1 MRGWIA
7 IKRPALRACKSI
19 LAAGASPLFPPR
31 HATAAAA
38 HAELQHLCQR
48 DPRVCGVEQT
58 RWTLASLRQACWWLG
73 GLTLAGVHTVLRRA
87 RIVWKRARASIRSP
101 DPDYDAKL
109 ADVEAAVAA
118 AQAQPGRVIAVY
130 LDEVTVERQPTVA
143 PAYAPTGSSEQ
154 ARAVRSPKSNTVT
167 RILGALNA
175 LTGGVFHR
183 RAGKITVGFLVAFYQ
198 ALCQAYPD
206 AERIYVIQDNWPVH
220 THPDLL
226 VALEPQETRWPWYHP
241 PNWPT
246 EPSPA
251 AIRRWGDWQL
261 PIQIVP
267 LPTYASWCNP
277 IEKLWRK
284 LRQDVTHLHHWADDL
299 EALRIEIDRF
309 LDQFAKDSLELLRYV
324 GLAVPD

>member
-1 MRGWIA
+1 M
-7 IKRPALRACKSI
+7 
-19 LAAGASPLFPPR
+19 
-31 HATAAAA
+31 
-38 HAELQHLCQR
+38 QHLCQR

-58 RWTLASLRQACWWLG
+58 RWTLASLRQACSWLG

-109 ADVEAAVAA
+109 ADVAAAVAA
-118 AQAQPGRVIAVY
+118 ARVQPGRVVTVY

-143 PAYAPTGSSEQ
+143 QAYAPAGSSEQ
-154 ARAVRSPKSNTVT
+154 ARAVRSPRSNTVT

-175 LTGGVFHR
+175 LTGRVFHQ
-183 RAGKITVGFLVAFYQ
+183 RANKITVGFLVAFYQ
-198 ALCQAYPD
+198 ALCRAYPD

-226 VALEPQETRWPWYHP
+226 VALETQETRWPWYRP

-246 EPSPA
+246 EPSAA
-251 AIRRWGDWQL
+251 AIRRWGDLKL

-284 LRQDVTHLHHWADDL
+284 LRQDVTHLHRWADDL
-299 EALRIEIDRF
+299 ETLRTEIDRF
-309 LDQFAKDSLELLRYV
+309 LDQFAQGSLELLRYV
-324 GLAVPD
+324 GLETPD

>member
-1 MRGWIA
+1 M
-7 IKRPALRACKSI
+7 
-19 LAAGASPLFPPR
+19 
-31 HATAAAA
+31 
-38 HAELQHLCQR
+38 
-48 DPRVCGVEQT
+48 
-58 RWTLASLRQACWWLG
+58 SLRQACAWLG
-73 GLTLAGVHTVLRRA
+73 GLTLAGVHTVLRRG

-109 ADVEAAVAA
+109 ADVAAAVAA
-118 AQAQPGRVIAVY
+118 AQAQPGRVITVY

-143 PAYAPTGSSEQ
+143 HAYAPTGSSKQ

-226 VALEPQETRWPWYHP
+226 VALEPQETRWPWYRP

-251 AIRRWGDWQL
+251 AIRRWGDLQL

-284 LRQDVTHLHHWADDL
+284 LRQDVTHLHRWADDL
-299 EALRIEIDRF
+299 EALRTEIDRF
-309 LDQFAKDSLELLRYV
+309 LDQFAKGSLELLRYV
-324 GLAVPD
+324 GLTVPD

>member
-1 MRGWIA
+1 M
-7 IKRPALRACKSI
+7 
-19 LAAGASPLFPPR
+19 
-31 HATAAAA
+31 
-38 HAELQHLCQR
+38 
-48 DPRVCGVEQT
+48 
-58 RWTLASLRQACWWLG
+58 ASLRQACAWLG

-109 ADVEAAVAA
+109 ADVAAAVAA
-118 AQAQPGRVIAVY
+118 AQAQPGRIITVY

-143 PAYAPTGSSEQ
+143 NAYAPTGASEQ
-154 ARAVRSPKSNTVT
+154 ARAVRSSKSNTIT
-167 RILGALNA
+167 RIVGALNA

-183 RAGKITVGFLVAFYQ
+183 RASKITIGFLVVFYQ
-198 ALCQAYPD
+198 ALCRAYPD

-226 VALEPQETRWPWYHP
+226 VALEPQETRWPWYRP
-241 PNWPT
+241 PSWPT

-251 AIRRWGDWQL
+251 AIRRWGALQL

-284 LRQDVTHLHHWADDL
+284 LRQDVTHLHRWADDL
-299 EALRIEIDRF
+299 ETLRTEIDRF
-309 LDQFAKDSLELLRYV
+309 LDQFAKGSVELLRYV

>member
-1 MRGWIA
+1 
-7 IKRPALRACKSI
+7 
-19 LAAGASPLFPPR
+19 
-31 HATAAAA
+31 
-38 HAELQHLCQR
+38 
-48 DPRVCGVEQT
+48 
-58 RWTLASLRQACWWLG
+58 LASLRQACAWLE
-73 GLTLAGVHTVLRRA
+73 GLTRAGVHTVLRRA

-109 ADVEAAVAA
+109 IDVAAAVAA
-118 AQAQPGRVIAVY
+118 AKAQPGSVVTVY

-143 PAYAPTGSSEQ
+143 HAYAPSGSSEQ

-175 LTGGVFHR
+175 LTGGVFYR
-183 RAGKITVGFLVAFYQ
+183 RASKITVGFLVAFYQ

-226 VALEPQETRWPWYHP
+226 VALEPQETRWPWYRP
-241 PNWPT
+241 PSWPT
-246 EPSPA
+246 EPSA
-251 AIRRWGDWQL
+251 SATRRWGELKL

-284 LRQDVTHLHHWADDL
+284 LRQDVTHLHRWADDL
-299 EALRIEIDRF
+299 ETLRTEIDRF
-309 LDQFAKDSLELLRYV
+309 LDQFAQGSLELLRYV
-324 GLAVPD
+324 GLKIPD

>member
-1 MRGWIA
+1 
-7 IKRPALRACKSI
+7 
-19 LAAGASPLFPPR
+19 
-31 HATAAAA
+31 
-38 HAELQHLCQR
+38 
-48 DPRVCGVEQT
+48 
-58 RWTLASLRQACWWLG
+58 
-73 GLTLAGVHTVLRRA
+73 LTLAGVHTVLRRA

-251 AIRRWGDWQL
+251 AIRRWGD
-261 PIQIVP
+261 
-267 LPTYASWCNP
+267 
-277 IEKLWRK
+277 
-284 LRQDVTHLHHWADDL
+284 
-299 EALRIEIDRF
+299 
-309 LDQFAKDSLELLRYV
+309 
-324 GLAVPD
+324 

>member
-1 MRGWIA
+1 M
-7 IKRPALRACKSI
+7 
-19 LAAGASPLFPPR
+19 
-31 HATAAAA
+31 
-38 HAELQHLCQR
+38 
-48 DPRVCGVEQT
+48 
-58 RWTLASLRQACWWLG
+58 ASLRQACAWLG

-87 RIVWKRARASIRSP
+87 RIVWKRARAAIRSP

-109 ADVEAAVAA
+109 ADVAAAVAA

-143 PAYAPTGSSEQ
+143 HAYAPTGSSEQ

-226 VALEPQETRWPWYHP
+226 VALEPQETRWPWYRPRVGPRNPAP
-241 PNWPT
+241 PL
-246 EPSPA
+246 SA
-251 AIRRWGDWQL
+251 AGGTCSYRSKSCRY
-261 PIQIVP
+261 P
-267 LPTYASWCNP
+267 LMPRGATPLKNSGVNCA
-277 IEKLWRK
+277 R
-284 LRQDVTHLHHWADDL
+284 T
-299 EALRIEIDRF
+299 
-309 LDQFAKDSLELLRYV
+309 
-324 GLAVPD
+324 

>member
-1 MRGWIA
+1 
-7 IKRPALRACKSI
+7 
-19 LAAGASPLFPPR
+19 
-31 HATAAAA
+31 
-38 HAELQHLCQR
+38 
-48 DPRVCGVEQT
+48 
-58 RWTLASLRQACWWLG
+58 LASLRLACSWLS
-73 GLTLAGVHTVLRRA
+73 GLTLSGVHTVLRRA

-109 ADVEAAVAA
+109 VDVEAAVAA
-118 AQAQPGRVIAVY
+118 AQAQPGRIITAY

-143 PAYAPTGSSEQ
+143 HAYAPIGASTQ

-167 RILGALNA
+167 RVLGVLNA
-175 LTGGVFHR
+175 LTGAVFHR
-183 RAGKITVGFLVAFYQ
+183 RASKITVAFLVVFYQ
-198 ALCQAYPD
+198 ALCRAYPD

-226 VALEPQETRWPWYHP
+226 VALEPQETRWPWYRP

-246 EPSPA
+246 EPSAA
-251 AIRRWGDWQL
+251 AIRRWGELKL

-284 LRQDVTHLHHWADDL
+284 LRQDVTHLHRWADDL
-299 EALRIEIDRF
+299 DTLRTEIDRF
-309 LDQFAKDSLELLRYV
+309 LDQFAQGSLDLLRYV
-324 GLAVPD
+324 GLEVPD